1 MVKNMAVESDGLVP
15 LTSWMA
21 SNVFLK
27 SPRNLVFMFK
37 MGKTVYFILLL
48 LELNNAKHLV

>member
-1 MVKNMAVESDGLVP
+1 MVKNMVVESDGLVP